1 MRRSQARAALP
12 PAAYRKS
19 VPCPLCGG
27 GTGRCRVC
35 RGERRV
41 TVYLPLRRLD
51 DEELRRHAQRLFDS
65 ARGVSGGACVWLFG
79 ARKRVP
85 TAVGIEVARHLSF
98 AFGMF
103 SSVHVEA
110 CALRAAGEAGKI
122 GRTDAVR
129 ALCEVARRARRG
141 AFGPPPAVGIAV
153 TAVGGA
159 FDFDGL

>member
-1 MRRSQARAALP
+1 MRRSQARAAQP

-19 VPCPLCGG
+19 IPCPLCGG

-65 ARGVSGGACVWLFG
+65 ARGISGGACVWLFG
-79 ARKRVP
+79 ARRRVP
-85 TAVGIEVARHLSF
+85 GVVGEEVSRHLSF

-110 CALRAAGEAGKI
+110 CALRAAREAGKI

-129 ALCEVARRARRG
+129 ALCEVARRAKRG
-141 AFGPPPAVGIAV
+141 AYGALPDGVVPVSP
-153 TAVGGA
+153 TAEV
-159 FDFDGL
+159 FVD

>member
-1 MRRSQARAALP
+1 MRRSQARTAQP

-41 TVYLPLRRLD
+41 TAYLPLRRID
-51 DEELRRHAQRLFDS
+51 DEELRRHAQRLFDH
-65 ARGVSGGACVWLFG
+65 ARGISGGASVWLFG

-85 TAVGIEVARHLSF
+85 GLVGEELSRALSH
-98 AFGMF
+98 AFGCF
-103 SSVHVEA
+103 DPARVRSVALE
-110 CALRAAGEAGKI
+110 CAREAGKI

-141 AFGPPPAVGIAV
+141 AYGALPAGVVPVLPV
-153 TAVGGA
+153 TGV
-159 FDFDGL
+159 FVD